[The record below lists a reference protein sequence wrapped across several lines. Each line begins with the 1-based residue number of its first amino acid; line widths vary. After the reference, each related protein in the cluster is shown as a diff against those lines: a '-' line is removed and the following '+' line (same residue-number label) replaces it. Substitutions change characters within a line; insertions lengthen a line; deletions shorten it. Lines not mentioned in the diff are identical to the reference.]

1 MMIITRLIVL
11 KIYTRVIYNIY
22 LIPYYNDL
30 IFLFIGHCRM
40 FCNCKCFSLMIF
52 IHYTNV
58 YRFVFPRGGDVGKL
72 VLNNNEM
79 ADLNHRYI
87 LILND
92 YLYILHDVDAYLT

>member
-1 MMIITRLIVL
+1 ML

-40 FCNCKCFSLMIF
+40 FCNCKCFSLMI
-52 IHYTNV
+52 IYTLHKCLQIC
-58 YRFVFPRGGDVGKL
+58 FPKRGGGDVGKL

-92 YLYILHDVDAYLT
+92 YLYILHDVDAIKTYLT